1 MRSPRKSTTCWL
13 YGQSSILFHFIGST
27 APSILTLSTLF
38 NRLWGSEAGWDGV
51 VTVRFSS
58 GSYRA
63 SSRRRERCGAS
74 MAGISR
80 SSRQAQG
87 EKGGSGTSCRCNHLE
102 GGWVGNKHLQ
112 HHIMVQVSGCKLPR
126 VTRLPGLRGAA
137 TGVLFIQLMSRD
149 WEQQL
154 PDVRENL
161 SLKNVLPE
169 NSKPKEQRQE
179 KERTR
184 RVTGNTDLSEN
195 ADRDKSFIN
204 SFIKKEKAQNM
215 DKGRKT

>member
-1 MRSPRKSTTCWL
+1 M
-13 YGQSSILFHFIGST
+13 
-27 APSILTLSTLF
+27 
-38 NRLWGSEAGWDGV
+38 
-51 VTVRFSS
+51 
-58 GSYRA
+58 
-63 SSRRRERCGAS
+63 
-74 MAGISR
+74 
-80 SSRQAQG
+80 
-87 EKGGSGTSCRCNHLE
+87 
-102 GGWVGNKHLQ
+102 
-112 HHIMVQVSGCKLPR
+112 
-126 VTRLPGLRGAA
+126 
-137 TGVLFIQLMSRD
+137 
-149 WEQQL
+149 